1 MGLWNS
7 ANVILDNDDDDG
19 ALCDD
24 SFGKRLI
31 MLILSQKPSDRIT
44 GLKARTDFE
53 MHFYKSVSSYP
64 TAPKRF
70 QRDFLA

>member
-7 ANVILDNDDDDG
+7 ANVTLDNDDDHHHR

-24 SFGKRLI
+24 SFGKNADFKSRTLT
-31 MLILSQKPSDRIT
+31 QRIT
-44 GLKARTDFE
+44 WLKARTDFE
-53 MHFYKSVSSYP
+53 MHFYKSVSSYS

-70 QRDFLA
+70 Q